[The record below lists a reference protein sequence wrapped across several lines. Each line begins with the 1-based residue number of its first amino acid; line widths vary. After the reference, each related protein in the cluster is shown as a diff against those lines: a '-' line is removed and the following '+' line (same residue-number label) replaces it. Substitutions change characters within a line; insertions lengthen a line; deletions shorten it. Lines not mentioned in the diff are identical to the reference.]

1 MKKAFERLI
10 KIIQNIV
17 FRQKIQM
24 DELFENWLQQ
34 KEKEAKEGKIKLK
47 TLENYQRQLRL
58 HLIPMLG
65 DYPVCEITTNVL
77 QDFVTCLE
85 EETELS
91 PATIRNIFGRL
102 TTVLKKAHEDGVI
115 FENPCTKVVL
125 PKSNTRAGEAL
136 SPLEQE
142 KLEAALSYENEAK
155 RLAIHIA
162 LYGGLRISEIVAL
175 KWKDID
181 LDNGFI
187 YVRHS
192 FQRISQNTREGSKKT
207 SLFLGKPKSEKS
219 VRSVPMNDRLAEAMK
234 VYYKEL
240 EQWQQKEELFVIS
253 KETGGFYDVRTI
265 QRFFKDVC
273 IKAGIGHHHF
283 HDLRHTFATNAK
295 ACGVDIQLISEILG
309 HAQTKTTM
317 DIYIH
322 PSDLDKKNAIQ
333 LTNHMNKYKNTQ
345 SVLKQIEH
353 ILEKATFKAI

>member
-1 MKKAFERLI
+1 MKKVIDRLI
-10 KIIQNIV
+10 KIIQNMV
-17 FRQKIQM
+17 FGQKILM
-24 DELFENWLQQ
+24 CELLENWLQQ
-34 KEKEAKEGKIKLK
+34 KEKEAKEGKIKSK
-47 TLENYQRQLRL
+47 TLDNYRRQLRV

-65 DYPVCEITTNVL
+65 DYPVREITTDVL

-85 EETELS
+85 DEVELS

-102 TTVLKKAHEDGVI
+102 TTVFKKAHEDGMI
-115 FENPCTKVVL
+115 LENPCTNVVL

-136 SPLEQE
+136 NQLEQE
-142 KLEAALSYENEAK
+142 KLEAALVHENETK

-181 LDNGFI
+181 LENGFI

-192 FQRISQNTREGSKKT
+192 FQRISQNTTDGSKKT
-207 SLFLGKPKSEKS
+207 SLFLGKPKSMKS
-219 VRSVPMNDRLAEAMK
+219 VRSVPMNDLLIEAMNA
-234 VYYKEL
+234 YYEGL
-240 EQWQQKEELFVIS
+240 EPWQKKDELFVIS
-253 KETGGFYDVRTI
+253 KETGCFYDVRTI
-265 QRFFKDVC
+265 QRFFNDVC

-333 LTNHMNKYKNTQ
+333 LMNRKNQRKNTQ
-345 SVLKQIEH
+345 NVIQQIEH
-353 ILEKATFKAI
+353 ILEKASLKAI